1 VRKHTESTSNTSPG
15 CQAGCMSESHGEIL
29 KIYIMAYRL
38 GRGAQGGHNPLRGE
52 GEDGGWGDCGK
63 NDRKW
68 GSE

>member
-1 VRKHTESTSNTSPG
+1 
-15 CQAGCMSESHGEIL
+15 MSESHGEIL